1 MLGPADI
8 FWAWLFQQ
16 EKPQKQT
23 LDRRDQS
30 RAGAAAPWLA
40 AVGLLGLLSG
50 CGAEYRPV
58 VTPVN
63 PTGPA
68 SQDPNANFVVLTTN
82 SPSTSGL
89 ATLLNGPGDT
99 VAAQETLGNGAFA
112 LPWNSS
118 GSTGYS
124 LNSNGDTNV
133 TMDAYPTSAP
143 TATATSFGLQTSH
156 VTNSTLT
163 SGANPT
169 GIFVGTNDIY
179 LLEPYSTLSPTA

>member
-1 MLGPADI
+1 ML
-8 FWAWLFQQ
+8 
-16 EKPQKQT
+16 
-23 LDRRDQS
+23 S

-50 CGAEYRPV
+50 CGAQYRPV

-63 PTGPA
+63 PTGSA
-68 SQDPNANFVVLTTN
+68 SQDPNANFVVLSTN

-89 ATLLNGPGDT
+89 ATLINGPGDT
-99 VAAQETLGNGAFA
+99 IVAQATLGNGVFSFA
-112 LPWNSS
+112 LNSS

-124 LNSNGDTNV
+124 LNSNGNTNV
-133 TMDAYPTSAP
+133 TLDAYPTSTP
-143 TATATSFGLQTSH
+143 TVISTSFGLQTSH

-163 SGANPT
+163 AGSNPV

-179 LLEPYSTLSPTA
+179 QIGRASCRERV

>member
-1 MLGPADI
+1 MRGL
-8 FWAWLFQQ
+8 
-16 EKPQKQT
+16 
-23 LDRRDQS
+23 S
-30 RAGAAAPWLA
+30 RAGANALWLTAA
-40 AVGLLGLLSG
+40 GLLGLLSG
-50 CGAEYRPV
+50 CCAEYRPV

-68 SQDPNANFVVLTTN
+68 SQDPNANFVVLTAN

-89 ATLLNGPGDT
+89 ASLLNGPGDT
-99 VAAQETLGNGAFA
+99 VAAQATLGNGVFAFA
-112 LPWNSS
+112 LNSS

-124 LNSNGDTNV
+124 LNSNGNTNV

-163 SGANPT
+163 AG
-169 GIFVGTNDIY
+169 
-179 LLEPYSTLSPTA
+179 